1 MNAVLFLAG
10 RQLKNFVRQTVRN
23 PGKLI
28 IYLVCIGMMAWM
40 FIDLTLHPKKTGS
53 FADIRI
59 LEGLFLVWLLLLGTL
74 TITTSLKSGSAV
86 FRMSDV
92 NLLFVSPTSPRV
104 ILIYG
109 LARQMGATLLGFF
122 FMLFYCG
129 NLTSAF
135 HITPADVLLLIALT
149 AFFMILIQVVA
160 MLAYGLIRGEPRR
173 RAAVQG
179 GVYAFIT
186 LMLLTALA
194 PFIKGGAD
202 VSAACAAAG
211 SRTLEYFPVV
221 GWTKGAAF
229 ALMEG
234 DAGRAALYGALL
246 LVSLLLCI
254 LLFLKS
260 TPDYYEDVLEKA
272 EKTFALRQSKK
283 EKRGLAAAASTGPKK
298 VGKTG
303 LGRGWGANAFFYK
316 HLCEARRRSRFVFFS
331 TSTVLMLVMNLGMYG
346 IMLLIGGSKNPVPA
360 HFIMAAACG
369 LSIYILFFLNAAGDW
384 SRELTAQYIYL
395 APEPPFKKLLWSS
408 MTTLLKPVFDGIVLF
423 GVTGIVV
430 RAPLPTALICILLY
444 ASYGGLFTAGNVLAK
459 RIFGGMANRGIV
471 LILYMPLLIAIAAPG
486 IGGMVAVFMA
496 ARSLPESVLPFL
508 MGLPT
513 VGWNLL
519 VAGVVFYLC
528 RNLLA
533 SAEMN

>member
-28 IYLVCIGMMAWM
+28 VYLACVGLMAWM
-40 FIDLTLHPKKTGS
+40 FIDLTLHPKETGA

-129 NLTSAF
+129 SLTNSF
-135 HITPADVLLLIALT
+135 HVTPADVILLIALT

-160 MLAYGLIRGEPRR
+160 MLAYGLIGGDPRR

-194 PFIKGGAD
+194 PFVKGGGNVA
-202 VSAACAAAG
+202 AACAAAG
-211 SRTLEYFPVV
+211 SRSLEYFPVV
-221 GWTKGAAF
+221 GWTKGFAF
-229 ALMEG
+229 AIMEG
-234 DAGRAALYGALL
+234 DAGRAALYGALMIA
-246 LVSLLLCI
+246 SLLLCI

-272 EKTFALRQSKK
+272 EKTFALGQAKR
-283 EKRGLAAAASTGPKK
+283 EKRGLAAAASSGPKK

-316 HLCEARRRSRFVFFS
+316 QLCEARRRSRFVFFS
-331 TSTVLMLVMNLGMYG
+331 TSTVLMLVMNLGLYG
-346 IMLLIGGSKNPVPA
+346 VMLLIGSGKNPIPT
-360 HFIMAAACG
+360 HFIMAIACG
-369 LSIYILFFLNAAGDW
+369 VSTYILFFLNAAGDW
-384 SRELTAQYIYL
+384 SRELLAPYIYL
-395 APEPPFKKLLWSS
+395 APEPPFKKLLWAS

-423 GVTGIVV
+423 GVTGLVV
-430 RAPLPTALICILLY
+430 RASLSTVLICILLY
-444 ASYGGLFTAGNVLAK
+444 ASFGCLFTAGNVLAK

-471 LILYMPLLIAIAAPG
+471 LVLYMPLLIAIAAPG
-486 IGGMVAVFMA
+486 IGGMIGVYFA
-496 ARSLPESVLPFL
+496 ARALPESVLPFL

-513 VGWNLL
+513 AGWNLL
-519 VAGVVFYLC
+519 VSGVVFYLC